1 MLFTFH
7 YTEYPLMLSEAR
19 TDGQAVG
26 GMGILFTSQ
35 IRRLQNIHS
44 RLLQPFVTSKR
55 KLMLH
60 FQCCVQK
67 YALEMVILGQKKCEV
82 SYGIHTAVSAVDSL
96 FECLH
101 LIDIAVSQET
111 PPSPRA
117 FGH

>member
-1 MLFTFH
+1 
-7 YTEYPLMLSEAR
+7 MLSEAR

-82 SYGIHTAVSAVDSL
+82 SYGILTAVSAVDSL